1 MKKFF
6 LIALLFAAAVP
17 SVYGQEWRDSLDHAR
32 ALYKKGKYNEALK
45 YYKSAEQLGPEG
57 VNLAEEKGQSAYR
70 SASYSEAEK
79 AFRAATKHKDPKK
92 RSAAYNNLGSAR
104 LKQKNLSGAQ
114 EAFKQALRLD
124 PSNEKA
130 RQNLAEAK
138 RIQKEEEQKKQE
150 EQQDQKS
157 QKDQQ
162 DQKKQQQG
170 KGNPKDQKP
179 GDQQQNNPGKPKP
192 QPGEGNPQ
200 PGTERQKLADKHTDR
215 KLDDLMRQ
223 EMETKKRL
231 DGSKSIANGKAA
243 KKDW

>member
-6 LIALLFAAAVP
+6 LIALLFAASAVH

-32 ALYKKGKYNEALK
+32 ALYRKGKYTEALK
-45 YYKSAEQLGPEG
+45 YYKSAEQLGPAG
-57 VNLAEEKGQSAYR
+57 INLAEEKGQSAYR
-70 SASYSEAEK
+70 SASYSEAED
-79 AFRAATKHKDPKK
+79 AFREATKHKDPKK

-104 LKQKNLSGAQ
+104 LKQKDLSGAQ
-114 EAFKQALRLD
+114 EAFKQALRLN

-138 RIQKEEEQKKQE
+138 RIQKEEEQKRQE
-150 EQQDQKS
+150 AQQDQKN

-162 DQKKQQQG
+162 DQQQS
-170 KGNPKDQKP
+170 KGDPKNRKP
-179 GDQQQNNPGKPKP
+179 GDQQQNSPRKPKP
-192 QPGEGNPQ
+192 GEGDRQ
-200 PGTERQKLADKHTDR
+200 PDTEQQKLADKHTDR

-223 EMETKKRL
+223 EMETKKGL